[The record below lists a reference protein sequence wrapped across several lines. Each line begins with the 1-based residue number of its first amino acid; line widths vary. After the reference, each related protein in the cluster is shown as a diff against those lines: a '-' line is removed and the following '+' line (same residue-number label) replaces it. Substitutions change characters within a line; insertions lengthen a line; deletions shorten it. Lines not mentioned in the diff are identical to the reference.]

1 MGRWVTCDKRQEEKG
16 TSSDTRKGAGEAFTI
31 SQYECTFSEVQRDLI
46 NEGPLNYVNLKLF
59 KLN

>member
-1 MGRWVTCDKRQEEKG
+1 VTKGQEEKG
-16 TSSDTRKGAGEAFTI
+16 TSSDTGKGAAEAFAI
-31 SQYECTFSEVQRDLI
+31 SQYECTFSEVPRGLI